1 MARPQ
6 PRQQQVKRIAQQH
19 IDDLSERIAQMQ
31 AMQRSLQTLVSCCQ
45 GNDRP
50 DCPILDDLA
59 AGQAEHHTPRIPRKT
74 LPNHSYL
81 RMFH

>member
-1 MARPQ
+1 
-6 PRQQQVKRIAQQH
+6 
-19 IDDLSERIAQMQ
+19 
-31 AMQRSLQTLVSCCQ
+31 MQRSLQTLVSCCQ

-74 LPNHSYL
+74 LPNQ
-81 RMFH
+81 